1 MNRRLQPPPSL
12 AVVVALALAACQSG
26 TGGSPPASAA
36 SPSSAT
42 TPSATPLPVAV
53 PRPTDIPTD
62 GSCEDEHVC
71 LGLLAA
77 DTTYK
82 TEAFEP
88 TISFSVPSADWENL
102 ADEGAAFQL
111 LRISAP
117 GDAIAFFRGARALEA
132 DGVTFASADETVA
145 GLADWLASDEL
156 LDVTP
161 ATPVTIGGLSGVS
174 MDIKIAAGAANH
186 PSDCPVQVCVPIF
199 KGQDLTAHP
208 PWHWDWGSGDGEIQR
223 LYLLTATDGVVAIF
237 VDSLDGTT
245 FDTLTTSADQILAG
259 LTFG

>member
-1 MNRRLQPPPSL
+1 MALLQPPHAL
-12 AVVVALALAACQSG
+12 AVVLALALAACQSG
-26 TGGSPPASAA
+26 PGGSPPATAARSSAA
-36 SPSSAT
+36 SPSAT
-42 TPSATPLPVAV
+42 ALPLAL
-53 PRPTDIPTD
+53 PRPTDVPTD
-62 GSCEDEHVC
+62 GTCEDEHVC
-71 LGLLAA
+71 LGILAA
-77 DTTYK
+77 GTAYK

-111 LRISAP
+111 LPISAP

-145 GLADWLASDEL
+145 GLADWLASNEL

-161 ATPVTIGGLSGVS
+161 AMPISVGGLSGVS
-174 MDIKIAAGAANH
+174 MDIKIAGGALNH
-186 PSDCPVQVCVPIF
+186 PTDCPVQTCVPIF

-237 VDSLDGTT
+237 VDSFDGTT
-245 FDTLTTSADQILAG
+245 FDTLTTPAGQILAG